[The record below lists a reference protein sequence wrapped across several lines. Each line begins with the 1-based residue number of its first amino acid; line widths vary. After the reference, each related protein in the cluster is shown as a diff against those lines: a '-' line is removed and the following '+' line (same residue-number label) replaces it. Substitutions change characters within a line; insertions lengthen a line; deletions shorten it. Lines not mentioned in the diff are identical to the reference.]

1 MNNCTS
7 SKWVYKGFHL
17 RTTTMQQKK
26 SRQTMVK
33 YKKLGMFQQGY
44 NLVFNH
50 GMEKRVEGSGLGH
63 VLH

>member
-1 MNNCTS
+1 
-7 SKWVYKGFHL
+7 
-17 RTTTMQQKK
+17 MQQKK